1 MLTQKVHYYDF
12 FLCIVHFLIID
23 FISFINEY
31 FRYLPKEVYLSLCL
45 LGFLLLTLMEQTMNN
60 SIYFDNSDFSEQA
73 NMIKYLQSI
82 KRYPLL
88 SLNEEY
94 ELTKQYANT
103 HDEKL
108 ANKLINSH
116 LRLVVKVASA
126 YKGYGLPMNE
136 IIAEGNIGLLTA
148 VKKFN
153 PDKGFRFS
161 TYSLWWIKAYI
172 QKYILNSWSLVKIGT
187 TSAQKRLFFNL
198 RKIKNKLNLI
208 DDRNMDDMT
217 IDKIASSLSV
227 SSTDVKEM
235 NNRMTAQDTS
245 LNTYINND
253 SDNGDEFIDFI
264 VDGTINQ
271 EDKLINNQIYSYR
284 KKLFYS
290 ALSCLNPR
298 EKDILFKRRLHSI
311 PQTLD
316 ALSTTYNISKERVRQ
331 IELNSIKKIQKNI
344 PLLQ

>member
-1 MLTQKVHYYDF
+1 
-12 FLCIVHFLIID
+12 
-23 FISFINEY
+23 
-31 FRYLPKEVYLSLCL
+31 
-45 LGFLLLTLMEQTMNN
+45 MNN
-60 SIYFDNSDFSEQA
+60 SIHFDNSDFSEQA

-82 KRYPLL
+82 KRYPIL
-88 SLNEEY
+88 SINEEY

-172 QKYILNSWSLVKIGT
+172 QKYILSSWSLVKIGT

-208 DDRNMDDMT
+208 DDRNMDDIT
-217 IDKIASSLSV
+217 IDKIASLLSV
-227 SSTDVKEM
+227 SATDVKEM
-235 NNRMTAQDTS
+235 NNRISAQDTS
-245 LNTYINND
+245 LNVNINND
-253 SDNGDEFIDFI
+253 SDSCDEFIDFI
-264 VDGTINQ
+264 VDGTLSQ

-284 KKLFYS
+284 KKLFSS

-298 EKDILFKRRLHSI
+298 EKRYSN
-311 PQTLD
+311 QT
-316 ALSTTYNISKERVRQ
+316 
-331 IELNSIKKIQKNI
+331 
-344 PLLQ
+344 

>member
-1 MLTQKVHYYDF
+1 
-12 FLCIVHFLIID
+12 
-23 FISFINEY
+23 
-31 FRYLPKEVYLSLCL
+31 
-45 LGFLLLTLMEQTMNN
+45 MNN
-60 SIYFDNSDFSEQA
+60 SIHFDNSDFSEQA

-82 KRYPLL
+82 KRYPIL
-88 SLNEEY
+88 SINEEY

-172 QKYILNSWSLVKIGT
+172 QKYILSSWSLVKIGT

-208 DDRNMDDMT
+208 DDRNMDDIT
-217 IDKIASSLSV
+217 IDKIASLLSV
-227 SSTDVKEM
+227 SAADVKEM
-235 NNRMTAQDTS
+235 NNRISAQDTS
-245 LNTYINND
+245 LNVNINND
-253 SDNGDEFIDFI
+253 SDNCDEFIDFI
-264 VDGTINQ
+264 VDGTLSQ

-284 KKLFYS
+284 KKLFSS

-298 EKDILFKRRLHSI
+298 EKDILFKRRLYSI
-311 PQTLD
+311 PQTLEE
-316 ALSTTYNISKERVRQ
+316 LSNTYHISKERVRQ
-331 IELNSIKKIQKNI
+331 IEINSIRKIKNNI
-344 PLLQ
+344 SILEH

>member
-12 FLCIVHFLIID
+12 FLYIVHFLIID
-23 FISFINEY
+23 FIFFINEY
-31 FRYLPKEVYLSLCL
+31 FKSFLKEERLSLYL
-45 LGFLLLTLMEQTMNN
+45 LGLLLLILMEQTMNN
-60 SIYFDNSDFSEQA
+60 SIHFDNSDFSEQA

-82 KRYPLL
+82 KRYPIL
-88 SLNEEY
+88 SINEEY

-108 ANKLINSH
+108 AHKLINSH

-208 DDRNMDDMT
+208 DDRDMDDIT
-217 IDKIASSLSV
+217 IDKIASLLSV
-227 SSTDVKEM
+227 SSADVKEM
-235 NNRMTAQDTS
+235 NNRISAQDTS
-245 LNTYINND
+245 LNININND

-298 EKDILFKRRLHSI
+298 EKDILFKRRLYSI

-316 ALSTTYNISKERVRQ
+316 ALSITYNISKERVRQ
-331 IELNSIKKIQKNI
+331 IELNSIKKLQKNI
-344 PLLQ
+344 PSLQ